1 MTDFNTDIPQIDEK
15 ENPISKASFESID
28 ELFNKDPQFYTP
40 ENLAIICETL
50 RAGRGK
56 WIQSASAK
64 KTTSAKGKA
73 KLSPEQAKA
82 LLDNLVIDI

>member
-1 MTDFNTDIPQIDEK
+1 MTDFNADIPQIDEK

-56 WIQSASAK
+56 WIQTASAK
-64 KTTSAKGKA
+64 KTSSGGKA

>member
-28 ELFNKDPQFYTP
+28 EFFNKDPQFYTP

-56 WIQSASAK
+56 WIQTASAK
-64 KTTSAKGKA
+64 KAPAGGKA

>member
-28 ELFNKDPQFYTP
+28 EMFNKDPQFYTP

-56 WIQSASAK
+56 WIQTASAK
-64 KTTSAKGKA
+64 KAPAKGKA

>member
-1 MTDFNTDIPQIDEK
+1 MTDFTTDIPQIDEK
-15 ENPISKASFESID
+15 ENPVSKASFESID
-28 ELFNKDPQFYTP
+28 ELFNKDPQFYTQ

-56 WIQSASAK
+56 WIQTASTK
-64 KTTSAKGKA
+64 KTSPAKGKP
-73 KLSPEQAKA
+73 KLTPEQAKA

>member
-1 MTDFNTDIPQIDEK
+1 MTDFNADIPQIDEK

-56 WIQSASAK
+56 WIQTASAK
-64 KTTSAKGKA
+64 KASSGGKA

>member
-1 MTDFNTDIPQIDEK
+1 MTDFNADIPQIDEK
-15 ENPISKASFESID
+15 ENPIAKASFESID
-28 ELFNKDPQFYTP
+28 EMFNKDPQFYTP

-64 KTTSAKGKA
+64 KPSAGGKA

>member
-15 ENPISKASFESID
+15 ENPIAKASFESID
-28 ELFNKDPQFYTP
+28 ELFNKDPQFYTQ

-50 RAGRGK
+50 RNGRGK
-56 WIQSASAK
+56 WIQTASK
-64 KTTSAKGKA
+64 KTSPSKGKP
-73 KLSPEQAKA
+73 KLTPDQAKA